1 MLQRVALDAET
12 LVLKQQI
19 NVLRRTA
26 AGDLPSL
33 YGLLIIGHVDRY
45 PRPPDFCPLILPKRI
60 SRTAEG
66 GATPRK
72 CIDCSRSISGPPKR
86 KCFFELIE

>member
-12 LVLKQQI
+12 LALKQQI

-33 YGLLIIGHVDRY
+33 YGLLIIGHVDR
-45 PRPPDFCPLILPKRI
+45 
-60 SRTAEG
+60 SETARLLSSHPAKTHIQNG
-66 GATPRK
+66 
-72 CIDCSRSISGPPKR
+72 
-86 KCFFELIE
+86 